1 MRVYAQMRWKRI
13 ERREEV
19 VEVATIILCSL
30 AYANDLTRNNNKK
43 RSNELAA
50 ASSAY
55 NTSLCPH
62 ISDSQRSEE
71 RKQQRAEE
79 TRLLESNL
87 QHKERDRKRKL
98 TALPVK
104 VSPTPLHR
112 AIGLDAKIPFFPFV
126 VVLLS
131 SNYHFF
137 PSTSIFLPFPFLASV
152 TLGACGKIYR
162 YLRYCISELISL
174 IMLVT
179 AR

>member
-1 MRVYAQMRWKRI
+1 MPPRPR
-13 ERREEV
+13 
-19 VEVATIILCSL
+19 C
-30 AYANDLTRNNNKK
+30 
-43 RSNELAA
+43 
-50 ASSAY
+50 Y
-55 NTSLCPH
+55 NISLCPH

-112 AIGLDAKIPFFPFV
+112 AYWSRRKDSLFSLCRRLTLVQLPLF
-126 VVLLS
+126 
-131 SNYHFF
+131 
-137 PSTSIFLPFPFLASV
+137 SIHLYFLPFPFLASV
-152 TLGACGKIYR
+152 TLGACGKLYR